1 MTYSFHVLQR
11 LLQILKV
18 DFTKYNLKDTLFSHP
33 QPESL
38 LAFVDVLGKY
48 KVESMPVKI
57 GMNKIFQLPLPA
69 IVQLKSGNN
78 STFACLHKIENEQ
91 IGYTD
96 EAGKSKKVSIQDF
109 EQLWTGVTLLVEKTE
124 HSIELDYKKNR
135 LIGSVK
141 NGMLA
146 VIVVLLLLLIS
157 SQFFNLYSDLNSAIG
172 LFSILLLKGLG
183 LLVTSML
190 LWYEVDKSNPTL
202 KEFCSGGKKVNCD
215 AVLSSGSLLG
225 EISIS
230 NLAFGYFFSGFLL
243 LLFSNFST
251 SSFLL
256 LGYISYLSIPIVLS
270 SLYYQYFKLKNWCVF
285 CLWIAGILTL
295 EFTIFRILPV
305 SGILEIQ
312 DLLVFAILF
321 AASMFAWMLLK
332 PYLLDQNNLYAY
344 KRKLANFKS
353 DKEVFSHLLSGSKK
367 ILSSPKGLGITLTNP
382 TAKYQVLKVCNPY
395 CGPCARAHP
404 ILEHLHDQGLIEL
417 QILFVPDENPES
429 IKTKTIN
436 HILSIS
442 QENDS
447 FTTKKALDSWYSANQ
462 KDLVKF
468 TEKYQSSTSVKE
480 NQSRLSERR
489 EWCIQEE
496 ISRTPTIFING
507 HLLPENYSI
516 DDLQLVLN

>member
-1 MTYSFHVLQR
+1 MTYSFHVL
-11 LLQILKV
+11 
-18 DFTKYNLKDTLFSHP
+18 
-33 QPESL
+33 
-38 LAFVDVLGKY
+38 
-48 KVESMPVKI
+48 
-57 GMNKIFQLPLPA
+57 
-69 IVQLKSGNN
+69 
-78 STFACLHKIENEQ
+78 
-91 IGYTD
+91 
-96 EAGKSKKVSIQDF
+96 
-109 EQLWTGVTLLVEKTE
+109 QLWTGVTLLVEKTE
-124 HSIELDYKKNR
+124 KSLEPSYKKNR
-135 LIGSVK
+135 LIGKVK
-141 NGMLA
+141 SGMIA
-146 VIVVLLLLLIS
+146 IIAVLLLTLII
-157 SQFFNLYSDLNSAIG
+157 SQFINLSIDLDRAIG
-172 LFSILLLKGLG
+172 LLSLLILKGVG
-183 LLVTSML
+183 LVVASML

-251 SSFLL
+251 SSSLL

-332 PYLLDQNNLYAY
+332 PYLLDQNKLYAY

-353 DKEVFSHLLSGSKK
+353 NKEVFSHLLSGSKK

-480 NQSRLSERR
+480 NQNRLSAMRA
-489 EWCIQEE
+489 WCIQEE

-507 HLLPENYSI
+507 HLLPESYSI

>member
-57 GMNKIFQLPLPA
+57 GMNKIFQVPLPA

-109 EQLWTGVTLLVEKTE
+109 EQLWTGVTLLIEKTE
-124 HSIELDYKKNR
+124 HSIEPDYKKNR
-135 LIGSVK
+135 LIRSVK
-141 NGMLA
+141 NSMLA

-172 LFSILLLKGLG
+172 LISILLLKGIG
-183 LLVTSML
+183 LIVTSML

-215 AVLSSGSLLG
+215 AVLNSRSLVAGLT
-225 EISIS
+225 ISH
-230 NLAFGYFFSGFLL
+230 LAFGYFFGGFMLI
-243 LLFSNFST
+243 LFRGLST
-251 SSFLL
+251 SSYLIF
-256 LGYISYLSIPIVLS
+256 GYLSFLSIPIILS
-270 SLYYQYFKLKNWCVF
+270 SIYFQFVKLKNWCVF
-285 CLWIAGILTL
+285 CLWIVGVLVL
-295 EFTIFRILPV
+295 EFIFFRVL
-305 SGILEIQ
+305 SLTGTLEIQ
-312 DLLVFAILF
+312 NVLIFSILF
-321 AASMFAWMLLK
+321 VASILVWMFLK
-332 PYLLDQNNLYAY
+332 PFLLGQNTLYAY
-344 KRKLANFKS
+344 KRKLAKFKS
-353 DKEVFSHLLSGSKK
+353 DKEVFSHLLSGSRKVK
-367 ILSSPKGLGITLTNP
+367 SFPEGLGITLTNP
-382 TAKYQVLKVCNPY
+382 SSKYQVLKVCNPY
-395 CGPCARAHP
+395 CGPCAWAHP
-404 ILEHLHDQGLIEL
+404 ILEHLHDQGMIDL

-442 QENDS
+442 QEYDS
-447 FTTKKALDSWYSANQ
+447 LTTKRALDSWYSADQ
-462 KDLVKF
+462 KDLMKF
-468 TEKYQSSTSVKE
+468 SKEFRSNISVQQNE
-480 NQSRLSERR
+480 ERLSDMRA
-489 EWCIQEE
+489 WCNQEE

-507 HLLPENYSI
+507 HLLPESYTI
-516 DDLQLVLN
+516 EDLPYILN

>member
-18 DFTKYNLKDTLFSHP
+18 DFTKNNLKETLFSYP
-33 QPESL
+33 QPDSL

-48 KVESMPVKI
+48 KLESIPVKI
-57 GMNKIFQLPLPA
+57 GMNKIFQVPLPA

-78 STFACLHKIENEQ
+78 STFACLHKIENEE
-91 IGYTD
+91 IGFTD
-96 EAGKSKKVSIQDF
+96 EAGKSKKLSIQDF

-124 HSIELDYKKNR
+124 QSIEPDYKKNK

-146 VIVVLLLLLIS
+146 FIVVLLLLLIS
-157 SQFFNLYSDLNSAIG
+157 SQFFNLSSDLNSAFG

-243 LLFSNFST
+243 LLFSNLST

-256 LGYISYLSIPIVLS
+256 LGYISYLSLPIVLS

-285 CLWIAGILTL
+285 CLWIAVILTL
-295 EFTIFRILPV
+295 EFTIFRIIPV
-305 SGILEIQ
+305 SGKLEIQ
-312 DLLVFAILF
+312 DLLVFAIFF
-321 AASMFAWMLLK
+321 AASILAWILLK
-332 PYLLDQNNLYAY
+332 PFLLGQNTLYAY

-367 ILSSPKGLGITLTNP
+367 VSSSPVGLGITLTNQ
-382 TAKYQVLKVCNPY
+382 ASNYQVLKVCNPY

-404 ILEHLHDQGLIEL
+404 ILEHLHDQGIIDL
-417 QILFVPDENPES
+417 QILFIPDENPES

-462 KDLVKF
+462 KDFVKF
-468 TEKYQSSTSVKE
+468 TEKYQVRTSVKE
-480 NQSRLSERR
+480 NETNLSDMRA
-489 EWCIQEE
+489 WCVQEE

-507 HLLPENYSI
+507 HLLPESYSI